1 MKPAPGGVM
10 LRNFVAEP
18 QKYTRVGNKASCRC
32 DIFDVQIT
40 LCSSGSIS
48 LICVTY
54 IFHAR
59 PIKIIIRLGIKCFFC
74 LSEQSSTGNHSP
86 PRRTGRTTRRL
97 FFPKKKQKVRGAAP
111 THAAVCLSVTH
122 ALVACRMLRS
132 VGSIVVPIKQS
143 DRLASLPTS

>member
-10 LRNFVAEP
+10 LRDFVAEP

-59 PIKIIIRLGIKCFFC
+59 PIKIIIRLGIKCFFS

-97 FFPKKKQKVRGAAP
+97 FFPNKKQKGGAAP
-111 THAAVCLSVTH
+111 THAAVCLSRTH
-122 ALVACRMLRS
+122 WLPAACFDQSVRS
-132 VGSIVVPIKQS
+132 SCQ
-143 DRLASLPTS
+143 

>member
-10 LRNFVAEP
+10 LRDFVAEP

-59 PIKIIIRLGIKCFFC
+59 PIKIIIRLGIKCFF
-74 LSEQSSTGNHSP
+74 LS
-86 PRRTGRTTRRL
+86 L
-97 FFPKKKQKVRGAAP
+97 
-111 THAAVCLSVTH
+111 
-122 ALVACRMLRS
+122 
-132 VGSIVVPIKQS
+132 
-143 DRLASLPTS
+143 